1 MPEQNAQNA
10 DEKNVIHLDENAQ
23 NGADSSKN
31 IADKF
36 KNALKNLDALKTRFS
51 NASGA
56 IGGAVS
62 GVLGKISALIAKLKI
77 LFKNKIILFATIAVA
92 VLLLILIILLI
103 LALSKEEP
111 LTPIYAPLPQATQ
124 TPQREGTK
132 IRKIEGG
139 ELQSLI
145 QKAALLYS
153 SGHIAE
159 ALDIYNNISIFSQSF
174 ASFNL
179 GVAKLKERNLKDA
192 LNAFDDTI
200 NSGEN
205 IAAAAINAAQISY
218 QLRDF
223 NRYNYYVNLAKGT
236 MIEWS
241 GKPLYSYLYSLAN
254 YYSAN
259 YFNALS
265 SLNNPSSNFYE
276 TPSALMG
283 AKIYLNFNDEYNALK
298 KLLDISDMDN
308 RFTIGLLY
316 ARMGEYD
323 LAYQYISDYMR
334 NIDSTQTMHLQ
345 GNMALALVELKRSHF
360 TQSAEIYNTLMKNN
374 EAKDLVKFYPIKI
387 KLRDALFDINIAQK
401 SFWNRNNNE
410 QITNLWHYKIIF
422 YFAPFR
428 VFDINNAISLINDGG
443 LRLRMN
449 NLEEADSTLARGVMM
464 SQINQS
470 ITQGLK
476 EILRYNINEALNIMR
491 EASKKYPNHQ
501 ILQYNLGLIY
511 AQLNDFENARRHFL
525 RAYHLDSND
534 LLSGIFALMSSQLTQ
549 KDGSRILNDITTSLE
564 EITFDSPTQEGF
576 YRSLLGFANGNLTDD
591 MQWFHKN
598 EESTLQTLQENQ
610 SQMQITPQNPAHT
623 QATPLMFALN
633 ALYAL
638 GTRDKNIITNAFDE
652 LIIASNNDIVAM
664 ILGKISSHFNENI
677 KAFSLNLFDFFKND
691 LQNLE
696 IVYTGPSL
704 ARQIYIY
711 MAFLVGAN
719 SYVDEILNHRLLN
732 NNGDDVSG
740 ILQALALNAIY
751 LLDFERAFAYYNELI
766 DVYKVQSS
774 EVYFYATVAAIGAG
788 YYDNAVA
795 LIQLSRMDNSTNFE
809 ARYALGLLHQAMGNL
824 HLASMQFGAIT
835 KQGFKSDFFDFEI
848 DTSEILAK
856 NNATTSNAPN
866 PINLNGGTRKN
877 RADLSVNPTNLNANL
892 NGANLINGADSA
904 NQSANLIDSS
914 VNPANPNN
922 ADSANQSTN
931 QSNPQ
936 GLR

>member
-23 NGADSSKN
+23 NGADSGAN
-31 IADKF
+31 LADKF
-36 KNALKNLDALKTRFS
+36 KDSLKGIDSLKTRFS

-62 GVLGKISALIAKLKI
+62 GVFGKISALIAKLKE
-77 LFKNKIILFATIAVA
+77 LFKNKVILYATIAVA
-92 VLLLILIILLI
+92 LLLLILIIVLI
-103 LALSKEEP
+103 IALNKEEP
-111 LTPIYAPLPQATQ
+111 LTPIYTPQPQVAQTQ
-124 TPQREGTK
+124 QREGTK
-132 IRKIEGG
+132 MRKIEGG

-153 SGHIAE
+153 SGHITE
-159 ALDIYNNISIFSQSF
+159 ALDVYNNISIFSQSF

-218 QLRDF
+218 QLGDF

-276 TPSALMG
+276 TPSALMS

-316 ARMGEYD
+316 ARMGEFD

-334 NIDSTQTMHLQ
+334 SLDSSAESMNLQ
-345 GNMALALVELKRSHF
+345 GNMALALIELKRSHF
-360 TQSAEIYNTLMKNN
+360 TQSAEIYNTLMKNF

-387 KLRDALFDINIAQK
+387 KLKDSLFDINIAQK

-449 NLEEADSTLARGVMM
+449 NLEEADSSLARGVMM
-464 SQINQS
+464 SRINQS

-564 EITFDSPTQEGF
+564 EIRFDSPTQEGF

-610 SQMQITPQNPAHT
+610 STMQITPQNPSHT

-638 GTRDKNIITNAFDE
+638 GTRDKNIITNAFNE

-664 ILGKISSHFNENI
+664 ILGKISSRYNENI
-677 KAFSLNLFDFFKND
+677 KSFSLNLFEFFKND

-751 LLDFERAFAYYNELI
+751 LLDFERAFTYYNELI

-795 LIQLSRMDNSTNFE
+795 LIQLSRMDNGTNFE

-824 HLASMQFGAIT
+824 NLASMQFGAIT

-848 DTSEILAK
+848 DTREILAK

-866 PINLNGGTRKN
+866 PVNLNGGSRKN
-877 RADLSVNPTNLNANL
+877 RIDSSANPTNQANL
-892 NGANLINGADSA
+892 NGANPIDSA
-904 NQSANLIDSS
+904 NQKDLSLKD
-914 VNPANPNN
+914 N
-922 ADSANQSTN
+922 AQ
-931 QSNPQ
+931 NPQ
-936 GLR
+936 GTQK

>member
-1 MPEQNAQNA
+1 MPEQNTPNA
-10 DEKNVIHLDENAQ
+10 DEKNVIHLDENAP
-23 NGADSSKN
+23 NGADLSAN
-31 IADKF
+31 LADRF
-36 KNALKNLDALKTRFS
+36 KDSLKGLDSLKARFS

-62 GVLGKISALIAKLKI
+62 GVFGKISALIAKLKI
-77 LFKNKIILFATIAVA
+77 LFKNKVILFATIAVA
-92 VLLLILIILLI
+92 TLLLILIIVLI
-103 LALSKEEP
+103 IALNKEEP
-111 LTPIYAPLPQATQ
+111 LTPIYASQPQTTQ

-132 IRKIEGG
+132 MRKIEGG

-153 SGHIAE
+153 SGHITE
-159 ALDIYNNISIFSQSF
+159 ALDVYNNISIFSQSF

-192 LNAFDDTI
+192 LRAFDDTI
-200 NSGEN
+200 SSGEN

-218 QLRDF
+218 QLGDF
-223 NRYNYYVNLAKGT
+223 SRYNYYVNLAKGT

-276 TPSALMG
+276 TPSALMS

-334 NIDSTQTMHLQ
+334 NLDSSVESMNLQ

-360 TQSAEIYNTLMKNN
+360 TQSAEIYNTLMKNHN
-374 EAKDLVKFYPIKI
+374 AKDLVKFYPIKI
-387 KLRDALFDINIAQK
+387 KLKDSLFDINIAQK

-464 SQINQS
+464 SRINQS

-610 SQMQITPQNPAHT
+610 SQMQITPQNPSHT

-677 KAFSLNLFDFFKND
+677 KAFSLNLFEFFKND

-751 LLDFERAFAYYNELI
+751 LLDFERAFTYYNELI

-824 HLASMQFGAIT
+824 NLASMQFGAIT

-848 DTSEILAK
+848 DSSEILAK

-866 PINLNGGTRKN
+866 PVNLNGGSRKN
-877 RADLSVNPTNLNANL
+877 RADSSVNPLDSSANQANPTNP
-892 NGANLINGADSA
+892 NGANRIDSSADSA
-904 NQSANLIDSS
+904 N
-914 VNPANPNN
+914 P
-922 ADSANQSTN
+922 T
-931 QSNPQ
+931 NPQ
-936 GLR
+936 GTQK